1 MELQPGDWV
10 RTESG
15 EVGTVVHM
23 ARLSVYVQ
31 IQGEPKP
38 ESVKAFLL
46 SQLTRIDPPQE
57 PSGPTPTMRC

>member
-15 EVGTVVHM
+15 EVGTVVHT

-31 IQGEPKP
+31 VSGEPNP
-38 ESVKAFLL
+38 ENVKAFLL

-57 PSGPTPTMRC
+57 PSGPTPTLHT

>member
-15 EVGTVVHM
+15 EVGTVVHT
-23 ARLSVYVQ
+23 ARLSVYVRLN
-31 IQGEPKP
+31 GEPKP
-38 ESVKAFLL
+38 ENVKVFLM

-57 PSGPTPTMRC
+57 PSGPTPTFRS